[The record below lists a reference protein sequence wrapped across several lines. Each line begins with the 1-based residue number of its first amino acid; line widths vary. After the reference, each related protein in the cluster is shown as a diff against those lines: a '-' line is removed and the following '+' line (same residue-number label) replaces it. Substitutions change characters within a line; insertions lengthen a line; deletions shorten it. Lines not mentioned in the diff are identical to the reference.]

1 MLLLSIFLYKLKYIM
16 DKISLKNLVPEVKI
30 AYSKLSQFNIDSL
43 ISINSNLEDSIKD
56 FNADYLIKSNKEKR
70 EKLLK
75 IYHKYYAN
83 CIEKIKLFHN
93 AGKMDLI
100 YEVPEKVTD
109 NTDYIA
115 KYCLDFIEF
124 KLKQN
129 YIDTFRMNNKM
140 IFITWKYIE
149 CAKK

>member
-1 MLLLSIFLYKLKYIM
+1 M

-30 AYSKLSQFNIDSL
+30 ADSRKSQFDINSL
-43 ISINSNLEDSIKD
+43 LSINNNIEDSIRN
-56 FNADYLIKSNKEKR
+56 FNADYLIKSNRDKR

-75 IYHKYYAN
+75 IYHRYYAN

-93 AGKMDLI
+93 GGKMDLI
-100 YEVPEKVTD
+100 YEVPEYITD
-109 NTDYIA
+109 NPDYLS
-115 KYCLDFIEF
+115 KYCLDFIEI

-129 YIDTFRMNNKM
+129 YIDTFRIDKKT

-149 CAKK
+149 SAKK

>member
-1 MLLLSIFLYKLKYIM
+1 M
-16 DKISLKNLVPEVKI
+16 DKISLKNLVPEVRI
-30 AYSKLSQFNIDSL
+30 ADSKKSNFDINSL
-43 ISINSNLEDSIKD
+43 LSINNNFEDSIRN
-56 FNADYLIKSNKEKR
+56 FNADYLIKSNKDKR

-75 IYHKYYAN
+75 IYHRYYAN

-100 YEVPEKVTD
+100 YEVPEYLSE
-109 NTDYIA
+109 NPDYLS
-115 KYCLDFIEF
+115 KYCLDFIEI

-129 YIDTFRMNNKM
+129 YIDTFRIDKKT

-149 CAKK
+149 SAKK